1 MSRRAGDP
9 DTVAR
14 MDAIAAGLAAAGLA
28 ARVHDTGGVLD
39 LAARLEQPG
48 GRPVEVIVDDDGYTQ
63 VSYWNPPGAAP
74 AQITATLTAVLAAI
88 SGAPAEQSAQAAGWA
103 GR

>member
-1 MSRRAGDP
+1 MNRRVADP

-14 MDAIAAGLAAAGLA
+14 MDAIAAGLGAAGLA

-39 LAARLEQPG
+39 LAARIERPG

-74 AQITATLTAVLAAI
+74 AQIIGTLTAVLAVI
-88 SGAPAEQSAQAAGWA
+88 SAAPAGQPQHAAGRA
-103 GR
+103 SR